1 VEPGEEANSRY
12 NSRAL
17 VSVALI
23 IYFTLVSLCVFY
35 SISMD
40 VARVL
45 IAILYNIHS
54 YSSPL
59 IYRLLLLLDQPAAS
73 HPPPPIHIPPYPLL
87 LISYAHNAIAQ

>member
-1 VEPGEEANSRY
+1 MEPGEEANSRY
-12 NSRAL
+12 NSRVL

-35 SISMD
+35 SMD

-59 IYRLLLLLDQPAAS
+59 IYRLLLLLEQPAAS